1 MSQSY
6 KDIQIIDA
14 KKTILADITA
24 ELKDGSI
31 ELPSLPDIAL
41 EIRAAISDEDK
52 TFADI
57 GKLIKHD
64 PGLCAYLIKVSNSVA
79 YCRGT
84 ESTSINSSLNRL
96 GLETAKNLTSS
107 YALKSLFVKKSQSI
121 SAMLKNVWK
130 KDVHTGALGTVLASH
145 CKMNPD
151 IALMAGL
158 LQDIGALPLINKLH
172 EHAVLT
178 MPDQRKDTQNFVD
191 QYSRKISVYILKQWK
206 FDPEIIEAVENR
218 ENWQY
223 QHEGEAN
230 ITDLIL
236 VARQLSYHG
245 SEQFK
250 TLPDIAGLDCYQKL
264 GLGKDDGSDDDDQ
277 SLIFIQQAQEE
288 INEIKNL
295 LS

>member
-1 MSQSY
+1 MNQSY

-14 KKTILADITA
+14 KKAILADITT
-24 ELKDGSI
+24 ELKSGSI

-41 EIRAAISDEDK
+41 EGRAAINDDDK
-52 TFADI
+52 SFNDI

-79 YCRGT
+79 YSRG
-84 ESTSINSSLNRL
+84 SDSNSINAALNRL

-107 YALKSLFVKKSQSI
+107 YALKSLFVKKSQAI
-121 SAMLKNVWK
+121 SNMLKIVWQ
-130 KDVHTGALGTVLASH
+130 KDVHTGALATILATH
-145 CKMNPD
+145 CKQNPD
-151 IALMAGL
+151 VALMAGL
-158 LQDIGALPLINKLH
+158 LQDIGALPLINKLQ
-172 EHAVLT
+172 EHPVLT
-178 MPDQRKDTQNFVD
+178 MPDQRKDTQEFVD

-206 FDPEIIEAVENR
+206 FDKEIIDAVQNR

-230 ITDLIL
+230 ITNLIL
-236 VARQLSYHG
+236 VARHMSYLG
-245 SEQFK
+245 SEKYEQ
-250 TLPDIAGLDCYQKL
+250 LPDISNLDSFTKL
-264 GLGKDDGSDDDDQ
+264 GLDASDSEQ
-277 SLIFIQQAQEE
+277 SLEFIQQAQDE